1 MVDRIPF
8 DGVATRLAVTPA
20 RVDLAI
26 KAPPPSSELPRLA
39 VTGVSSSHESSSD
52 GYSHPESHAAIGD
65 IWRGMEQIQRNE
77 RRQKELDQIRSRL
90 LGHKPTVESK
100 SGLTPSEN
108 DDLEAQF
115 RAISSLA
122 HDRIPGDDVPHLD
135 PISQH
140 KEASNAAE
148 RVNETDRD
156 RVLARIEQALKN
168 VGKLR
173 SALSSDTEA
182 AYDKMLSLTTTV
194 SDLNLAR
201 TRVGDEDFGLR
212 SASDTVDAVML
223 HMRAAVVAHG
233 KMSPE
238 LIRLV
243 LS

>member
-20 RVDLAI
+20 RVDLAV
-26 KAPPPSSELPRLA
+26 KAPPASSELPEIA
-39 VTGVSSSHESSSD
+39 VTGADSSHESSSD
-52 GYSHPESHAAIGD
+52 GYSHPEGHAAIGS

-77 RRQKELDQIRSRL
+77 RRQKELDQIRIRL
-90 LGHKPTVESK
+90 LGHKQTVEA
-100 SGLTPSEN
+100 GLKPDEAT
-108 DDLEAQF
+108 DLEAEF
-115 RAISSLA
+115 KAISSLA
-122 HDRIPGDDVPHLD
+122 HDRIPGDNVSHTD
-135 PISQH
+135 PINQG
-140 KEASNAAE
+140 KEVSNAAE
-148 RVNETDRD
+148 RVNETDRE
-156 RVLARIEQALKN
+156 RLLARIEQAIKN

-173 SALSSDTEA
+173 SALSSDTGA

-201 TRVGDEDFGLR
+201 SRVGDQDFGLR

-223 HMRAAVVAHG
+223 NMRAALVAHG
-233 KMSPE
+233 KISPE